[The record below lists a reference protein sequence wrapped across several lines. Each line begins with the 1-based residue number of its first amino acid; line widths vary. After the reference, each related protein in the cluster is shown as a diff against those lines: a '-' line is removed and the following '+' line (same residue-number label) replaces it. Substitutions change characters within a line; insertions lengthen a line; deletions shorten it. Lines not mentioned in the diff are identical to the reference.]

1 MSAVHSY
8 FYKSNSTV
16 EKRREMVI
24 KVAVAD
30 RFRFKMVPS
39 IKNLYMLG
47 SKEVHYIGGAEV
59 LPAPL
64 DTDEEKNVL
73 AMLKTEDDDYAKK
86 MLIEHNLRLVV
97 YIAKKFDNTGVGV
110 EDLISIGTIGLIK
123 AIDKFDDSFDV
134 RFSTYAV
141 PMIAGEI
148 KRFLRD
154 DGMLKVSRSIK
165 ENGYRI
171 KRASDELVSK
181 NGREA
186 TVEELAAAT
195 ELSVEDVV
203 MALDAGTDVESI
215 YRTVYQGDG
224 SEIFLVDKITSADNV
239 SSSEG
244 SLPQQEKMLD
254 MIMLRQLLEELDETE
269 RKLISLRY
277 FKEMTQSAVANELG
291 ISQVQVSRLEKKILQ
306 KLRKNIF

>member
-1 MSAVHSY
+1 MNH
-8 FYKSNSTV
+8 T
-16 EKRREMVI
+16 
-24 KVAVAD
+24 
-30 RFRFKMVPS
+30 
-39 IKNLYMLG
+39 
-47 SKEVHYIGGAEV
+47 KE
-59 LPAPL
+59 
-64 DTDEEKNVL
+64 
-73 AMLKTEDDDYAKK
+73 
-86 MLIEHNLRLVV
+86 LILRAHEGDKEARDRLVMENMGLV
-97 YIAKKFDNTGVGV
+97 YSVSRRFIGRGCEL
-110 EDLISIGTIGLIK
+110 EDINQIGTIGLIK

-224 SEIFLVDKITSADNV
+224 SEIYLVDKITSADNV
-239 SSSEG
+239 ATSEG

>member
-1 MSAVHSY
+1 MNH
-8 FYKSNSTV
+8 T
-16 EKRREMVI
+16 
-24 KVAVAD
+24 
-30 RFRFKMVPS
+30 
-39 IKNLYMLG
+39 
-47 SKEVHYIGGAEV
+47 KE
-59 LPAPL
+59 
-64 DTDEEKNVL
+64 
-73 AMLKTEDDDYAKK
+73 
-86 MLIEHNLRLVV
+86 LILRAHEGDKEARDRLVMENMGLV
-97 YIAKKFDNTGVGV
+97 YSVSRRFIGRGCEL
-110 EDLISIGTIGLIK
+110 EDINQIGTIGLIK

-224 SEIFLVDKITSADNV
+224 SEIYLVDKITSADNV

-254 MIMLRQLLEELDETE
+254 MIMLRQLLEELDEME